1 MAEMIKMRTGNHK
14 AEWSEDALII
24 LEEFATAKVQGRAG
38 ACGRCLPFVQKIIPL
53 LEVEPRGEPPEEYLL
68 MERRKGVHLSKQ
80 PKGASVLT
88 TQQKMMRTLRDNGFD
103 IETIAGN
110 LGVTE
115 DVVRAALEIKVD
127 PARDLNVRWYEEKV
141 EKWREI
147 EKKMKSKTWDGIAEA
162 INLETQPINFEM
174 FSCYTGD
181 MCRKKAIDRMWYDPS
196 VRKKS
201 ATGGGAGRPKLEWDE
216 KWLAEMIKFFPHTPR
231 GAELKPYAIVRKG
244 YNHMEEKFGSAFTDK
259 IKIEPFRS
267 KVKEMVE
274 ASELNKTGKLNVV
287 DHMIK
292 TTYKISRW
300 LEPRSSRR
308 AGL

>member
-1 MAEMIKMRTGNHK
+1 MRTGNHK

-24 LEEFATAKVQGRAG
+24 LEEFATAKVQGRPG
-38 ACGRCLPFVQKIIPL
+38 ACGRILPYVQKIIPL

-110 LGVTE
+110 LGVPE
-115 DVVRAALEIKVD
+115 RDVRAALEIKVD

-181 MCRKKAIDRMWYDPS
+181 MCRKKAIDRLWYDPS

-201 ATGGGAGRPKLEWDE
+201 ATGGGRDLRPRQGQVDRGRLRLLLARPDPALAAHELE
-216 KWLAEMIKFFPHTPR
+216 
-231 GAELKPYAIVRKG
+231 
-244 YNHMEEKFGSAFTDK
+244 
-259 IKIEPFRS
+259 IEPT
-267 KVKEMVE
+267 
-274 ASELNKTGKLNVV
+274 L
-287 DHMIK
+287 
-292 TTYKISRW
+292 
-300 LEPRSSRR
+300 P
-308 AGL
+308 